1 MLIYDGC
8 LPIMA
13 YVLASVGIR
22 WRRRGRIREVGM
34 RCDEC
39 GIALFEA
46 GDVAPAG
53 VYTRVDDG
61 SFRRVTLERAGPLPA
76 SFDGH
81 VAEYRAAATCVCER
95 RHAAVALTVS
105 ARGRAPEKPVNVGER
120 ASSL

>member
-81 VAEYRAAATCVCER
+81 VAEYRAAAGACVCER
-95 RHAAVALTVS
+95 RRAAVAVAVAAS
-105 ARGRAPEKPVNVGER
+105 AGGAMLDAPAER
-120 ASSL
+120 QNSL

>member
-1 MLIYDGC
+1 
-8 LPIMA
+8 
-13 YVLASVGIR
+13 
-22 WRRRGRIREVGM
+22 M

-39 GIALFEA
+39 GTALFEA
-46 GDVAPAG
+46 GDDVPAG

-95 RHAAVALTVS
+95 RHAMGIVQASAGGV
-105 ARGRAPEKPVNVGER
+105 ARGESS
-120 ASSL
+120 SSL